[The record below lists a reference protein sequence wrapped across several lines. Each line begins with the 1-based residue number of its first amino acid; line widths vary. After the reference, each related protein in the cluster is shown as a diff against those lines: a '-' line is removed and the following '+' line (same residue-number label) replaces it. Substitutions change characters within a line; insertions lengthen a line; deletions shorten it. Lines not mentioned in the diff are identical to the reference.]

1 MTKYE
6 IFIRLVAVITVLL
19 FVMSNIYGMRCD
31 AVSEKYRKNYKGNH
45 SVIWKNRKLWCSI
58 PGYIFEIK
66 TITEIERAKRD
77 YNRLSVIF
85 WISTGI
91 TIILFLI

>member
-1 MTKYE
+1 MTKFE
-6 IFIRLVAVITVLL
+6 IITRLFSVVPVLL
-19 FVMSNIYGMRCD
+19 FVLCNIYGMRYD

-45 SVIWKNRKLWCSI
+45 SVIWKNGKLWCSI
-58 PGYIFEIK
+58 PGYIFEIN